1 MALTDLATTGAR
13 EQLVVRLE
21 AAGLAWN
28 EGGSRCQVEAG
39 GLVDHHKEE
48 QEGCELHVSW
58 LAPSLSIR
66 GDPHFVRM
74 FQSQSVDHHHCCSS
88 LRLTDFISCLH
99 FAVFL
104 FLQRPSPVCCFVPRG
119 LVCYHNCQ
127 LHIPDVACFEEKQTG
142 WISHLA

>member
-1 MALTDLATTGAR
+1 MALTDLAATRAR

-48 QEGCELHVSW
+48 QEACELHVSW

-66 GDPHFVRM
+66 GDPHYVRM
-74 FQSQSVDHHHCCSS
+74 YKSQSVDHCSAA
-88 LRLTDFISCLH
+88 LRS
-99 FAVFL
+99 V
-104 FLQRPSPVCCFVPRG
+104 
-119 LVCYHNCQ
+119 
-127 LHIPDVACFEEKQTG
+127 
-142 WISHLA
+142 